1 MEPRTLSVLVNELP
15 PGRRESL
22 RDTIMETYK
31 VRRFLGNTIHQTELT
46 YVMAL
51 LEGRKPKPIRHI
63 KRRNG
68 KVVVTRL

>member
-1 MEPRTLSVLVNELP
+1 MEPRTLSALVNELP

-31 VRRFLGNTIHQTELT
+31 VRRFLGKTVHQTELI
-46 YVMAL
+46 YILAL
-51 LEGRKPKPIRHI
+51 LEGRTPEPMRSI

-68 KVVVTRL
+68 GVIIKRR